1 MTDEMKVT
9 KAERFPYLKD
19 WQVYALWKYVNENLT
34 GRDVFQFSDL
44 TGADTSELLSIQF
57 ITDHFRLWDV
67 TLENPVFHKKSYM
80 KYNSSSSEGLKLG
93 QYVARNKGKKSA
105 LALQHILDNKFN
117 IIDLDE
123 VNSLNLTNFGLSEFI
138 EFDKKLSKE
147 NKKKVESFLEHYI
160 SEFIKDNVE
169 KTDENFLIFEKQAKT
184 TLQSFEFNIKNFGNE
199 FIFNHDA
206 RKDYIFGSSP
216 KGHLFIHSIVALEKL
231 GYIKVDKTWV
241 IDDELAPTQ
250 KENYWYNLKLKVIKP
265 EYKGIE
271 KTNSENKSNQ
281 SPELVIDGNMGYLK
295 FYKQGQK
302 IKIGKTTSRKYRL
315 LDCLI
320 YPLGVAKTTD
330 GIFDSIKISK
340 DALDTDLTDAYVA
353 HSKKQDIIEFTMKEL
368 QKIDGLKGKISLEWQ
383 QNGRSASLKLV
394 V

>member
-1 MTDEMKVT
+1 MTEEMKIT

-19 WQVYALWKYVNENLT
+19 WQVYALWNYVNGNLT
-34 GRDVFQFSDL
+34 GRDVFQFNDL
-44 TGADTSELLSIQF
+44 TGADTSDLLSIQF
-57 ITDHFRLWDV
+57 ITDHFRLWGV
-67 TLENPVFHKKSYM
+67 TLENPIFHKEIYL
-80 KYNSSSSEGLKLG
+80 KYNETSSYQKIKEYLK
-93 QYVARNKGKKSA
+93 RNKGKKGATA
-105 LALQHILDNKFN
+105 LKNILDNKFN

-123 VNSLNLTNFGLSEFI
+123 LNSLSLTSFGLSEFI
-138 EFDKKLSKE
+138 EFGKELSPK
-147 NKKKVESFLEHYI
+147 NKKKVSSFLDLYI
-160 SEFIKDNVE
+160 SEFIKDNLE
-169 KTDENFLIFEKQAKT
+169 KIDENFLIFEKQATT
-184 TLQSFEFNIKNFGNE
+184 TLQSFDYNRRNFGNE

-241 IDDELAPTQ
+241 IDDELTPTQ

-383 QNGRSASLKLV
+383 QSGRSASLKLV
-394 V
+394 A